1 MKSER
6 HCRSSSSGASRV
18 TSPAEPGAP
27 FQPRF
32 PALIATVVYVVAALS
47 LMAPMLS
54 GHILGGSDQIN
65 VGYALRAYAAQGM
78 QHGGHIPQWNPF
90 IFGGM
95 PLWAVPGH
103 FDVFYPTA
111 WLRWFLSADRVLT
124 LGFFIH
130 LVVAGIAMYAL
141 LRTLRAS
148 WTAAVTGGLAY
159 ELTGILA
166 SQVSP
171 GHDGKLF
178 AAALAPFAFVALVRA
193 IRHGRTGGFGW
204 FALVIGLDMLTP
216 HYLAVYYLLIA
227 CGLFTLWLV
236 FLDPERAR
244 DRSPLVPIAMTALA
258 AVLGLGIAAIELLP
272 VQHMVA
278 YTARGAGGASLG
290 YDYATSYA
298 MPPEELMTVILPQFN
313 GVLPEHYWGQN
324 FFKDHTEYLGAI
336 VVTLMILGVPAA
348 GKRGLLLPLGGLGVL
363 FLLVAW
369 GGHTPFYRLWYL
381 LPKMGQFRAP
391 GLAFYLV
398 ALVGCVL
405 AGFGVDHLLLGQV
418 KRGLLLA
425 VVGVIGVIAVLAT
438 AGMLQGITESL
449 ALPPMLG
456 QAQGNAVAL
465 QAGGLRLLVVV
476 LAGGAA
482 LFLIQRRLLT
492 GVAAAVALLVVV
504 GGDNWSILREFPKW
518 LPPASV
524 TFADD
529 VFTTA
534 MKQTPMPFRAYSPAS
549 PDNPDPQGRAQIN
562 SLDVY
567 PAASLMAR
575 GVPSLLGYH
584 GMESQSFDALLGG
597 KNVWKYQFSSNIWD
611 LYAVKY
617 VALTQDTPQ
626 LPGYHKIR
634 GPIELGDPVGV
645 AVQGVLFERDSAI
658 RWARVVPAAVK
669 LPEDQIALTVTN
681 PGFPVNGYVLFP
693 DTAAVPGAITPS
705 KGMATPPPA
714 AVKASLSAWTPG
726 AISVKLDGTDAR
738 PTWLL
743 VAENWYPDWHATVDG
758 KPAPVLRGNGAMIAV
773 ELPSGAKDVTLK
785 YDIATYH
792 QGTWITVIAV
802 VLVALLLFADRPR
815 PRMANA

>member
-1 MKSER
+1 M
-6 HCRSSSSGASRV
+6 
-18 TSPAEPGAP
+18 TSPAESGAP

-32 PALIATVVYVVAALS
+32 PAVFAAAVYVIAALS

-65 VGYALRAYAAQGM
+65 VGYALRAFAAHGM
-78 QHGGHIPQWNPF
+78 QHNGHIPQWNPF

-130 LVVAGIAMYAL
+130 LVVAGVAMYAL

-178 AAALAPFAFVALVRA
+178 AAALAPFAFVALLRA
-193 IRHGRTGGFGW
+193 IRHGRTGSFGW

-227 CGLFTLWLV
+227 SGLFALWLV

-244 DRSPLVPIAMTALA
+244 DRAPIVPIAMTALA
-258 AVLGLGIAAIELLP
+258 VVLGLGIAAIELLP

-278 YTARGAGGASLG
+278 YTARGPGGASLG
-290 YDYATSYA
+290 YDYATTYA

-348 GKRGLLLPLGGLGVL
+348 RKRGLLLPLGGLGLV

-369 GGHTPFYRLWYL
+369 GGHTPFYHLWYL

-391 GLAFYLV
+391 GLAFYMV

-405 AGFGVDHLLLGQV
+405 AGLGIDHLLEGRAT
-418 KRGLLLA
+418 RGLLLT
-425 VVGVIGVIAVLAT
+425 VLGVIGAIAVLAT

-449 ALPPMLG
+449 ALPQMLG
-456 QAQGNAVAL
+456 QAQGNAAAL
-465 QAGGLRLLVVV
+465 QAGGLRLLIVV

-482 LFLIQRRLLT
+482 LFLIQRKLLS
-492 GVAAAVALLVVV
+492 GVAAAVALLVIV
-504 GGDNWSILREFPKW
+504 GGDNWSILRQFPKW

-534 MKQTPMPFRAYSPAS
+534 MKQTPLPFRAYSPAS
-549 PDNPDPQGRAQIN
+549 PDVPDAQTN
-562 SLDVY
+562 ALNVY

-597 KNVWKYQFSSNIWD
+597 KNIWQYQFSSNIWD

-617 VALTQDTPQ
+617 VALTQEPPQ

-645 AVQGVLFERDSAI
+645 APEGVLFERDSAI
-658 RWARVVPAAVK
+658 RWVRVVPAAVK
-669 LPEDQIALTVTN
+669 LPEDQIAPTITN

-693 DTAAVPGAITPS
+693 DTATVHGAATPS
-705 KGMATPPPA
+705 KGMTTPAPAT
-714 AVKASLSAWTPG
+714 VKASLSAWTPG
-726 AISVKLDGTDAR
+726 AMSIKLDGTDTR
-738 PTWLL
+738 STWLL

-758 KPAPVLRGNGAMIAV
+758 QPAPVLRGNGAMIAV
-773 ELPSGAKDVTLK
+773 ELPPGAKGVELK

-792 QGTWITVIAV
+792 QGMWIT
-802 VLVALLLFADRPR
+802 LLALLLTALLVLADRVR
-815 PRMANA
+815 PRTVNA